1 MTLNK
6 AGAAAVGISFV
17 LAGALGMPAALA
29 IPGENV
35 VLRAMDKF
43 DKFGVEGV
51 ALLLGKG
58 RKDESGDFTHG
69 AGLDDKN
76 ASIITVPVG
85 GTVTFG
91 SLKITA
97 KACDKH
103 PPEETPE
110 ASAFLDVVEEK
121 PGEAPQPRFQGWMF
135 ASSPALSALEHPV
148 YDLWVLDCT
157 DDTPAAEVPAGEA
170 QPAEGTPAPTN
181 SNTTESGTSQ

>member
-1 MTLNK
+1 MKLSS
-6 AGAAAVGISFV
+6 AGVAMAGMGLALAATIAIPT
-17 LAGALGMPAALA
+17 ARA
-29 IPGENV
+29 IPGDNV
-35 VLRAMDKF
+35 VLRAMDKITAR
-43 DKFGVEGV
+43 V
-51 ALLLGKG
+51 
-58 RKDESGDFTHG
+58 ST
-69 AGLDDKN
+69 
-76 ASIITVPVG
+76 ITVPVG

-91 SLKITA
+91 SLQITA

-157 DDTPAAEVPAGEA
+157 NDDAAPAAA
-170 QPAEGTPAPTN
+170 QPAESAPAN
-181 SNTTESGTSQ
+181 SSTTESGTSQ

>member
-1 MTLNK
+1 MKLSS
-6 AGAAAVGISFV
+6 AGVAMAGLGLSLAVTI
-17 LAGALGMPAALA
+17 AIPTALA
-29 IPGENV
+29 IPGDNV
-35 VLRAMDKF
+35 VLRAMDKITAR
-43 DKFGVEGV
+43 V
-51 ALLLGKG
+51 
-58 RKDESGDFTHG
+58 ST
-69 AGLDDKN
+69 
-76 ASIITVPVG
+76 ITVPVG

-91 SLKITA
+91 SLQITA

-157 DDTPAAEVPAGEA
+157 SDDAPAAA
-170 QPAEGTPAPTN
+170 QPAESAPAN
-181 SNTTESGTSQ
+181 SSTTESGTSQ

>member
-35 VLRAMDKF
+35 VLRAMDKITAR
-43 DKFGVEGV
+43 V
-51 ALLLGKG
+51 
-58 RKDESGDFTHG
+58 ST
-69 AGLDDKN
+69 
-76 ASIITVPVG
+76 ITVPVG

>member
-6 AGAAAVGISFV
+6 AGVAAAGIAFV

-35 VLRAMDKF
+35 VLRAMDKITAR
-43 DKFGVEGV
+43 V
-51 ALLLGKG
+51 
-58 RKDESGDFTHG
+58 ST
-69 AGLDDKN
+69 
-76 ASIITVPVG
+76 ITVPVG

-121 PGEAPQPRFQGWMF
+121 PGETPQPRFQGWMF

-170 QPAEGTPAPTN
+170 QPAKGAPAPTN
-181 SNTTESGTSQ
+181 SNSTESGTSQ